1 MKKIILLSAV
11 LIVSLISLQG
21 QDRYG
26 HLNLGNLIA
35 QMPEAV
41 AANDSLEIM
50 QATMV
55 ATGETMAQQFQRDAT
70 AFVKAV
76 QGGGLTP
83 GKQQAQQAAL
93 EKRQLEI
100 QNYEQVIINTI
111 GQKRNEMLAP
121 IVERAQ
127 AAIDEVAKENGF
139 LMIFDTSIYGAIM
152 YAQEAVDIMPLVKA
166 KLGIEE

>member
-1 MKKIILLSAV
+1 MNCFHIAYFPQSRKSVPLRSIKLKLPMKKIILLSAV

-76 QGGGLTP
+76 QGGGM
-83 GKQQAQQAAL
+83 
-93 EKRQLEI
+93 R
-100 QNYEQVIINTI
+100 V
-111 GQKRNEMLAP
+111 
-121 IVERAQ
+121 
-127 AAIDEVAKENGF
+127 
-139 LMIFDTSIYGAIM
+139 
-152 YAQEAVDIMPLVKA
+152 
-166 KLGIEE
+166 

>member
-1 MKKIILLSAV
+1 MKKILLLSAV
-11 LIVSLISLQG
+11 LFVSLMSVQA
-21 QDRYG
+21 QDKYA
-26 HLNLGNLIA
+26 HLNFGNLIA

-70 AFVKAV
+70 AFIKEV
-76 QGGGLTP
+76 QGGGLP
-83 GKQQAQQAAL
+83 PVKQKERQAAL

-111 GQKRNEMLAP
+111 GKKRNQMLKP
-121 IVERAQ
+121 IVARAQ
-127 AAIDEVAKENGF
+127 AAIDEVAKEKGYK
-139 LMIFDTSIYGAIM
+139 MVFDTSIFGAIM
-152 YAQEAVDIMPLVKA
+152 FAEDTVDIMPLVKA
-166 KLGIEE
+166 KLGIE

>member
-1 MKKIILLSAV
+1 MKKILLLSAV
-11 LIVSLISLQG
+11 LFVSLVSVQA
-21 QDRYG
+21 QKQYG
-26 HLNLGNLIA
+26 HLNFGNLIA

-55 ATGETMAQQFQRDAT
+55 ATGETMAQQFQRDAS
-70 AFVKAV
+70 AFIKAV

-83 GKQQAQQAAL
+83 VKQKEQQAAL

-111 GQKRNEMLAP
+111 GKKRNQMLKP
-121 IVERAQ
+121 IVARAQ

-139 LMIFDTSIYGAIM
+139 VMIFDTSIFGAIM
-152 YAQEAVDIMPLVKA
+152 YAQDTEDVLPLVKA
-166 KLGIEE
+166 KLGIE

>member
-1 MKKIILLSAV
+1 MKKILLLSAV
-11 LIVSLISLQG
+11 LFISLMSVQA
-21 QDRYG
+21 QDKYG
-26 HLNLGNLIA
+26 HLNFGNLIA

-70 AFVKAV
+70 AFIKEV
-76 QGGGLTP
+76 QGGGLP
-83 GKQQAQQAAL
+83 PVKQQERQAAL

-111 GQKRNEMLAP
+111 GKKRNEMLKP
-121 IVERAQ
+121 IVARAQ
-127 AAIDEVAKENGF
+127 AAIDEVAKENGYV
-139 LMIFDTSIYGAIM
+139 MVFDTSIFGAIM
-152 YAQEAVDIMPLVKA
+152 FAEDTVDILPLVKT
-166 KLGIEE
+166 KLGIE